1 MKLRKDIIELQ
12 VLSLCSHQAVSCE
25 SPQGAGSPP
34 ALRVGV
40 AGGLARN
47 GCTKPRQPHPA
58 CSLRGDRPDTVP
70 AFVTLCLGRCWG
82 GGGSR
87 VFGDN
92 SGERTNSF
100 VELLRSKWS
109 LRGAKTQKH
118 GEGTGGLDENLKH
131 LSLA

>member
-1 MKLRKDIIELQ
+1 M
-12 VLSLCSHQAVSCE
+12 
-25 SPQGAGSPP
+25 
-34 ALRVGV
+34 
-40 AGGLARN
+40 
-47 GCTKPRQPHPA
+47 
-58 CSLRGDRPDTVP
+58 
-70 AFVTLCLGRCWG
+70 GR

-87 VFGDN
+87 VFGDS